1 VDSLNHIETIEAL
14 PSLRSL
20 EVYPDFQ
27 PGRDV
32 RKTTDIRCVS
42 RCGAVLMKAGC
53 FLGNDFQL

>member
-1 VDSLNHIETIEAL
+1 MYSLHAVCLCIQGRVDSLNHLETIEAL
-14 PSLRSL
+14 PSVRSL

-42 RCGAVLMKAGC
+42 G
-53 FLGNDFQL
+53 